1 MKKDRLWLVLSIL
14 LSCIGVALI
23 LYYTRLFPGVGGD
36 SAQYVMGAENIL
48 AGKGY
53 ARFSG
58 EAITRPITGFPPLY
72 SIVLAGVGMTGID
85 LFEGARILNA
95 LLFGGSI
102 FLTSLLI
109 WKHSNSLWASVIG
122 STFVMTSLSLVEIHG
137 MVMTEPLF
145 IFLMLLVIYFLT
157 GYLSSQKLSHLFLSA
172 ILICLATLT
181 RYVGLSLLAT
191 AGLSI
196 LLLSQSHWR
205 RRLLDCVALSI
216 FTFIPL
222 YFWFRRNASVGGTAV
237 NRELIFHPMDLTL
250 VRVFLA
256 EILSWFAPRI
266 LGLSRPVR
274 NVLVLILALPWPTLY
289 YFQELRSLIKEKG
302 SSRKPFWSLP
312 WVLALYVCSYTAIL
326 IANSTLLDAG
336 TTYGASS
343 RYLAPVFVAVV
354 MIFVIAIHRLLMRW
368 GRGFLPR
375 LTVSIIS
382 LFLLGVYLIQIAN
395 LVRDP
400 QQVAGYFGYR
410 YQRSEAVR
418 EFEKLNPEAIII
430 SNNPEL
436 IYVMSKR
443 TAYMWPIAFDHY
455 KQEEREDYAEQIEA
469 TREKLL
475 NGGVLIIFGWPEE
488 AEDVVFDLLGAQR
501 LVGFIDVT
509 FFGYPEVLGWD
520 SS

>member
-1 MKKDRLWLVLSIL
+1 MKKKYLWLVLSVL
-14 LSCIGVALI
+14 LSCMGIALI

-36 SAQYVMGAENIL
+36 SVQYVMGAENIL
-48 AGKGY
+48 AVKGY

-58 EAITRPITGFPPLY
+58 EGITRPITGFPPLY
-72 SIVLAGVGMTGID
+72 SLVLAGVGMTGID

-95 LLFGGSI
+95 ILFGASI
-102 FLTSLLI
+102 FLVSLLI
-109 WKHSNSLWASVIG
+109 WSHTRSLWASVIG
-122 STFVMTSLSLVEIHG
+122 SAFVMTSLSLVEIHG

-145 IFLMLLVIYFLT
+145 IFLMLLTIFFLT
-157 GYLSSQKLSHLFLSA
+157 SYLSSQKLSHLFLSG
-172 ILICLATLT
+172 ILISLATLT
-181 RYVGLSLLAT
+181 RYVGLSLLA
-191 AGLSI
+191 AGGFSLI
-196 LLLSQSHWR
+196 LLSQSHWR
-205 RRLLDCVALSI
+205 KRLLDCVVLAG
-216 FTFIPL
+216 FTFLPL
-222 YFWFRRNASVGGTAV
+222 YFWLKRNASVDGSAV
-237 NRELIFHPMDLTL
+237 NRELIFHPMELTL
-250 VRVFLA
+250 VRVYIA
-256 EILSWFAPRI
+256 EALSWFTPRV
-266 LGLSRPVR
+266 LGFSRPVR
-274 NVLVLILALPWPTLY
+274 NVLALILALPWPALY

-302 SSRKPFWSLP
+302 PSRKPFWSLP
-312 WVLALYVCSYTAIL
+312 WVLALYVCSYIAIL

-382 LFLLGVYLIQIAN
+382 LFLLGGYLIQIAD

-410 YQRSEAVR
+410 YQRSDAVR
-418 EFEKLNPEAIII
+418 EFEKLDPEAVII

-436 IYVMSKR
+436 VYVMSKR

-455 KQEEREDYAEQIEA
+455 KQEEREDYIEQVEA

-475 NGGVLIIFGWPEE
+475 DGGVLIIFGWPEG
-488 AEDVVFDLLGAQR
+488 AEDMVFDLLGAER
-501 LVGFIDVT
+501 LAGFIDVT
-509 FFGYPEVLGWD
+509 FFGYPEILGLKP
-520 SS
+520 S